1 VESKTAAYPPGFDLP
16 IQVGETLR
24 DAMRQTT
31 TPQDGSRCR
40 HCRNPVP
47 AGASTAPFC
56 CRGCEAVHALLL
68 ERGLERFYDLQGD
81 ATGAPPPRPE
91 AAAPPH
97 GWLEPLL
104 ERAESGAGGDFAT
117 LTLDVQGIHC
127 AACVWLMQE
136 TFRSRPGAGAI
147 TVNPAIGRV
156 DLAWRR
162 GHFDPEAWLRDVEA
176 FGYRFGP
183 ARKQASR
190 ASVDLPLRLGI
201 STALTLNL
209 MIFSVSFY
217 FGLAPADG
225 ELFRLFSWLSL
236 GLATA
241 VAAIGGWPFFRAAVA
256 GLRRGVVHL
265 DLPIAVGILLV
276 WASSLASM
284 RDGRGDL
291 AYFDTLGVFI
301 TLMLAGRFLQERL
314 IERNRRF
321 LLADEGADDLVVRRV
336 EGERVV
342 AVAAPHVRAGDLLL
356 VAPGELV
363 PVDGRLVSAAAAA
376 LSTDWID
383 GESEPHAVEPGEAVA
398 AGSFNA
404 GDGAIE
410 VLAATDFA
418 DSPLVSLLTRTPRRA
433 EHERL
438 GGRIWDRLGR
448 AWVVAVLT
456 VATLGV
462 VLWLPIAGPGRAI
475 EVAAALLVVTCPCAI
490 GIALPLARELTLHRL
505 RRAGCYVRSDDL
517 LERLPKVGKLLFD
530 KTGTLTLGRLE
541 LAEPRAVAALD
552 PAARDVAY
560 DLASRSG
567 HPAARAIAQALE
579 AAGARF
585 DPAASPREVRG
596 EGLELERDGARW
608 RLGRAAWAAPACG
621 GEGTVLAR
629 GGERIADL
637 ALVEVARP
645 DAAAEL
651 ARLAGRGFEIWL
663 LSGDSPARVARLAA
677 AVGVPAARALGGL
690 LPEQK
695 AELVGRIDAGDT
707 LYLGDGVNDAL
718 AFSRALAAGT
728 PAIDRPV
735 MPGRSDFFLV
745 GEGLAPLAA
754 ALDHAAALARVTRRL
769 LAAAIV
775 YNVAAVAAALA
786 GQVTPLAA
794 AVVMPTS
801 TLFLIGL
808 TVWSLAPGRSAAV
821 ASVPMTLAEARP

>member
-1 VESKTAAYPPGFDLP
+1 VY
-16 IQVGETLR
+16 
-24 DAMRQTT
+24 
-31 TPQDGSRCR
+31 
-40 HCRNPVP
+40 
-47 AGASTAPFC
+47 
-56 CRGCEAVHALLL
+56 ALLL
-68 ERGLERFYDLQGD
+68 ARGLGRYYELQGD
-81 ATGAPPPRPE
+81 SPGAPPPRPE
-91 AAAPPH
+91 TAAAPH
-97 GWLEPLL
+97 AWLEPLL
-104 ERAESGAGGDFAT
+104 ERAGSGAGGDFAT

-136 TFRSRPGAGAI
+136 TFRTRPGAGAI

-156 DLAWRR
+156 ELAWRR
-162 GHFDPEAWLRDVEA
+162 GQFDPEAWLRDVEA

-183 ARKQASR
+183 PRKQASR
-190 ASVDLPLRLGI
+190 ASVDLPLRLGV

-225 ELFRLFSWLSL
+225 ELYRLFSWLSL
-236 GLATA
+236 ALATA

-256 GLRRGVVHL
+256 GLRRGLVHL

-276 WASSLASM
+276 WASSLASL

-301 TLMLAGRFLQERL
+301 TLMLTGRFLQERL

-321 LLADEGADDLVVRRV
+321 LLADEGADDLVARRI

-342 AVAAPHVRAGDLLL
+342 TVTAPHVRAGDLLL

-363 PVDGRLVSAAAAA
+363 PVDGRLVSCAAAA

-383 GESEPHAVEPGEAVA
+383 GESEPRGVEPGEAVA

-404 GDGAIE
+404 GGGAIE
-410 VLAATDFA
+410 VQAATDFS
-418 DSPLVSLLTRTPRRA
+418 DSPLVSLLTRAPRRA
-433 EHERL
+433 ECDRV
-438 GGRIWDRLGR
+438 GGRMWDRLAR
-448 AWVVAVLT
+448 AWVAGVL
-456 VATLGV
+456 ALAALGV
-462 VLWLPIAGPGRAI
+462 AFWLPIAGPGRAI

-541 LAEPRAVAALD
+541 LADPRAVAALD

-560 DLASRSG
+560 DLAARSG
-567 HPAARAIAQALE
+567 HPAARAIARALE

-585 DPAASPREVRG
+585 DPAAAPREVPG
-596 EGLELERDGARW
+596 AGLELDRGGARW
-608 RLGRAAWAAPACG
+608 RLGRAAWAAPAAG
-621 GEGTVLAR
+621 GGAGTVLAR
-629 GGERIADL
+629 DGERIADL

-663 LSGDSPARVARLAA
+663 LSGDAPARVARLAA

-745 GEGLAPLAA
+745 GEGLAPLTA

-775 YNVAAVAAALA
+775 YNFAAVAAALA

-794 AVVMPTS
+794 AVVMPSS

-808 TVWSLAPGRSAAV
+808 TVWSLAPRRARAA
-821 ASVPMTLAEARP
+821 AAAPFALAEARP